1 MWLLTKVL
9 RDKCKGE
16 VKRAYIEC
24 GERCYIWVE
33 PCHYA
38 FWESFKATFPAWR
51 SNALKYRVHFLDST
65 ACPEFKRI
73 EDLLEWLV
81 ETLELPSGFSQLL
94 LIEVTKVAGLRK
106 MLRVL

>member
-9 RDKCKGE
+9 RDKCEG

-24 GERCYIWVE
+24 GKRCYVWVE
-33 PCHYA
+33 PHHYD
-38 FWESFKATFPAWR
+38 FWESFKNTFPAWR
-51 SNALKYRVHFLDST
+51 SNALKYCAHFLDST

-81 ETLELPSGFSQLL
+81 ETLELPSGFRQLL